1 MGAAYHTYRTI
12 TTLAAL
18 VRLPLQ
24 LRRCLNPACPHWRN
38 PYRPAP
44 AGRLPCLTMRLAWMA
59 SPASGLG
66 ALRPTVVSRTSSR
79 RWASVGGPE
88 RPGRSPSSGSALRH
102 WSPSPATPRRVS
114 GVLRRRQGVASW
126 PSMACNPR
134 WARKSSGASALVSRA
149 RCAWP
154 VAYGPPRTPT
164 EPRCSAR
171 ASRPW
176 QGPVRAS

>member
-79 RWASVGGPE
+79 RWASVGGARAPRTVTKLWE
-88 RPGRSPSSGSALRH
+88 RSEALVALSRHATARLRRLTPPPGRGIVALDGLQPAVGQEVLWGLRAGLAGAVRLARRLRSATH
-102 WSPSPATPRRVS
+102 PD
-114 GVLRRRQGVASW
+114 
-126 PSMACNPR
+126 
-134 WARKSSGASALVSRA
+134 
-149 RCAWP
+149 
-154 VAYGPPRTPT
+154 
-164 EPRCSAR
+164 
-171 ASRPW
+171 
-176 QGPVRAS
+176 